1 MKIIFMRNVRITIT
15 LDSNFERKLRLMY
28 ADEVKRTA
36 GKNNISYS
44 KFIENLLRK
53 NMKNVFIINDEEIN
67 SEIEKIWN
75 SKLKKGENITKAEVY
90 EMVLKLGI
98 RALHEG
104 FLL

>member
-1 MKIIFMRNVRITIT
+1 MRNVRITIT

-36 GKNNISYS
+36 GKGENISYS
-44 KFIENLLRK
+44 KFIENLLKR
-53 NMKNVFIINDEEIN
+53 NMKNVVIINDEYIN
-67 SEIEKIWN
+67 SEIEKLWN
-75 SKLKKGENITKAEVY
+75 SKLKNGDNITKSEIY
-90 EMVLKLGI
+90 EMVLKLGL